1 VRRESFRFA
10 FAASLPRY
18 SFRFLDGVFSLVLL
32 RVVSFL
38 KSDRFTFS
46 IIREVVLRMEPVN
59 TIVLRHIES
68 VMNEQGYR
76 VFTTEDGKILAMDDS
91 YQVRFKFDPM
101 FTDNDFSCQVLAWTE
116 NGLRIRES
124 FNISW
129 TNGEAIRKFIEY
141 IKNL

>member
-1 VRRESFRFA
+1 
-10 FAASLPRY
+10 
-18 SFRFLDGVFSLVLL
+18 
-32 RVVSFL
+32 
-38 KSDRFTFS
+38 
-46 IIREVVLRMEPVN
+46 MEPVN